1 MFESVLKESIEDGGS
16 PCVDKEC
23 DTFFF
28 FFLDDDDFWKFH
40 FEFDDRSGYF
50 LGFECNYFE

>member
-1 MFESVLKESIEDGGS
+1 MEDLLAWIRN
-16 PCVDKEC
+16 VMNVI
-23 DTFFF
+23 FFF